1 MSGVKKV
8 EMDNQKVVEMAKQL
22 EQATTDSER
31 HRIANSDLFMVG
43 MFEDKQVFLHEAIW
57 VKANKQLIPLD
68 KLVNHKDGNPLNN
81 DPDNL
86 ELVDENKEYGDLHE
100 TRNRVFHETL
110 VDKEFI
116 RRNFDDIYEVLY
128 N

>member
-8 EMDNQKVVEMAKQL
+8 ITNNQKVVEMSKQL
-22 EQATTDSER
+22 EQATTDEER

-43 MFEDKQVFLHEAIW
+43 TFEDREVFLHEAIW
-57 VKANKQLIPLD
+57 VKANKKLIPLG
-68 KLVNHKDGNPLNN
+68 KLVNHKDGNPMNN

-100 TRNRVFHETL
+100 TRNKVFHETL
-110 VDKEFI
+110 EDKEFI